1 MRPRILT
8 PVALV
13 AITLALAGCGSAG
26 APVRERGTSFTVTL
40 DEYLIRPQELR
51 VPKGRRLTMTV
62 VNRGRLGHSLR
73 IRGATKNILAF
84 DFVRPGESKTRTFR
98 PAAGTYTMYCTLAN
112 HEELGLYGKL
122 TVG

>member
-1 MRPRILT
+1 MRLRTLT

-13 AITLALAGCGSAG
+13 AITLPLAGCGGAG
-26 APVRERGTSFTVTL
+26 EPVRERGTTFSVTV
-40 DEYLIRPQELR
+40 DDYLIRPQELR

-62 VNRGRLGHSLR
+62 VNRGRLGHSIR
-73 IRGATKNILAF
+73 IRGATKNILTF
-84 DFVRPGESKTRTFR
+84 DFLRPGESKTREFK
-98 PAAGTYTMYCTLAN
+98 PSPGTYTMYCVLAN